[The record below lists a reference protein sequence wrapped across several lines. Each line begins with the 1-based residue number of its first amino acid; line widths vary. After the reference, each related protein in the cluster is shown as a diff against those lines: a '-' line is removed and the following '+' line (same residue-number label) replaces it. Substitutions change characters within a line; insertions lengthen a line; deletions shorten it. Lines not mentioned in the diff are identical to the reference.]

1 MSDIDENIY
10 NALSSFPNLSS
21 KSRKQ
26 FILALLSQMDPEDMD
41 FLYNVLPRLHR
52 DFIRLLP
59 SNISHKILTYIPP
72 LDISVV
78 TRVSWRKV
86 TRSSELWLM
95 LFKNI
100 GLHSMLSNY
109 FKKDSPMK
117 ENVKRL
123 HLLGNWV
130 KGNFKR
136 RSIQAHKLGVLAV
149 SLYGEKHVATASADK
164 SAKLFDIKSG
174 LCLRHFV
181 GHELPISCLQLD
193 DFKLITGSA
202 DSNIKIWSLR
212 DENCKATLINHKKS
226 VTCLK
231 FINQIL
237 ISGSSDKTLKIWTLN
252 ETVVRANLAT
262 PVVNKNFN
270 SLNIASK
277 SVLHQQL
284 VRTLEKNCN
293 SVDHISPTCV
303 RTLYGHDSVSGDNSG
318 FVKIWHLSSGNC
330 ISTINLNILKLGLG
344 NIKKIPFAPNE
355 NTEISTN
362 LDLEK
367 PEFDPISFIYLK
379 DNRLSLGKFSGSLF
393 LYDLASYKPW
403 LKKSEFQGV
412 SQFEVLKKWCKDKDT
427 FNLIGVYNVGTG
439 RVVKNFDTNNP
450 EEYINESNSGV
461 KSWALCVQMDAWR
474 LMCGGSEGRCVLW
487 NHREGQRVYTLKGDT
502 IQNGFQTSKLQYQTA
517 RDKDALE
524 NLEEKLQEN
533 ITLEKQKSIAQLNFD
548 KSQKIKKRNLSI
560 PAMIIPANNSK
571 NNNIAP
577 NLSHNTKYNSIVPK
591 GIAERNNNPGFLDF
605 GLNLKNTSDEEKCI
619 PEQKL
624 LSIRRNADEN
634 DDPAIKS
641 ITGVAFDDR
650 YIITS
655 SMDGILRIWDCI
667 NN

>member
-26 FILALLSQMDPEDMD
+26 FILALLSQMDPEG
-41 FLYNVLPRLHR
+41 
-52 DFIRLLP
+52 
-59 SNISHKILTYIPP
+59 
-72 LDISVV
+72 
-78 TRVSWRKV
+78 WRKV
-86 TRSSELWLM
+86 TRSNELWLM

-303 RTLYGHDSVSGDNSG
+303 RTLYGHDSGIKCLDFSLHIIVSGDNSG

-412 SQFEVLKKWCKDKDT
+412 SQFEVLKKWCK
-427 FNLIGVYNVGTG
+427 NVGTG

-474 LMCGGSEGRCVLW
+474 LMCGVLW